1 MFAYEHFVSV
11 AEIILENCD
20 SSQSSRYTL
29 TKIYLMDING
39 AAIHIPLEEIKIFP
53 LTKFVWTC
61 PEFLFTKHRL
71 VAKSKTKTPGLLSPK
86 LEGEG
91 RCEGKKP
98 GRKEEEAFN
107 KGKKPLD
114 ISMLTTSNLV
124 SPRLSKSATMRND
137 NPCEKSSSFSLKG

>member
-1 MFAYEHFVSV
+1 
-11 AEIILENCD
+11 
-20 SSQSSRYTL
+20 
-29 TKIYLMDING
+29 MDING

-137 NPCEKSSSFSLKG
+137 NPCEKSSSFSLKGLNKYFG